1 MTISEAVRT
10 SIVEYHHRGYSQ
22 RRIAEELGVSKDTVT
37 RTLRSDPVL
46 KSVPK
51 IQDDSRTRATKA
63 CPEKNQD
70 KTRTPPEPA
79 EIPQGVPFVA
89 PVALTQD
96 LAVSEL
102 CTLLYDAKGTLAHA
116 HRVNDGSPA
125 ALNAEVSAVKAVR
138 DILRLIGEWCGL
150 DDSVRTVD
158 VNPTVTAGDV
168 DGMDL
173 ETMRRMVRE
182 L

>member
-1 MTISEAVRT
+1 MAISEAVRT
-10 SIVEYHHRGYSQ
+10 AIVEYHHRGLSI
-22 RRIAEELGVSKDTVT
+22 REIAAETGVGKNTVS
-37 RTLRSDPVL
+37 RVLSSDA
-46 KSVPK
+46 VPK
-51 IQDDSRTRATKA
+51 TVPKNDPSPARATGRLS
-63 CPEKNQD
+63 PKNGD
-70 KTRTPPEPA
+70 RMGTPPEPA
-79 EIPQGVPFVA
+79 EIPPGVPFVA